1 MGGDNLVRARL
12 GGPVGDQAGIGA
24 VKGGGPA
31 LVRPKPDPRKRD
43 EVIDRAR
50 QRLFAIVDP
59 KMLADRNDPKTRKE
73 LSRII
78 NEIVSQE
85 GQGVGAEA
93 RLRLASEIL
102 MDLIGYGPIQ
112 PLLEDPDVSEV
123 MVNRYDRVY
132 YEKSGKI
139 HRAEN
144 ISFRD
149 DEHVKLVIQ
158 KIVSPIGRRIDE
170 ASPLVDA
177 RLPDGSRV
185 NAVVNLS
192 LDGACIT
199 IRKFSRPITAE
210 KLLEYGSLDQQ
221 SLDFLAACVKG
232 KLNVLISGGTGSGK
246 TALLN
251 ALSAFVPGDE
261 RIITIEDA
269 AELHLQQEHV
279 VRLEARPPN
288 IEGQGEIP
296 IRALVKNALRMR
308 PDRIVVGEVR
318 GPEALDML
326 QAMNTGH
333 DGSLTTLHAN
343 SPKDALSRLETM
355 VLMAGEELPHRAIRE
370 QIAAAIDLIVHVSRM
385 RDGSRKVVSICDVGA
400 AEKDGSI
407 PVDELIALRM
417 TEGDAVWVRTDH
429 LPRFVDKLA
438 WQGVELPGGSGL

>member
-1 MGGDNLVRARL
+1 MGGDSLVRAKLR
-12 GGPVGDQAGIGA
+12 
-24 VKGGGPA
+24 GPA
-31 LVRPKPDPRKRD
+31 VIQPEVQNVTGPSLVRPKTDPRKRD
-43 EVIDRAR
+43 ELMDRVR
-50 QRLFAIVDP
+50 QRLFALVDP
-59 KMLADRNDPKTRKE
+59 NMLANRNDPNTRKE
-73 LSRII
+73 LTRMIT
-78 NEIVSQE
+78 EIVNQE
-85 GQGVGAEA
+85 GQRVGAEN
-93 RLRLASEIL
+93 RLRLVSEIL

-112 PLLEDPDVSEV
+112 PLLEDPDVTEV
-123 MVNRYDRVY
+123 MVNRFDRVY
-132 YEKSGKI
+132 YEKNGKI
-139 HRAEN
+139 HRAES
-144 ISFRD
+144 IAFRD

-158 KIVSPIGRRIDE
+158 KIVGPIGRRIDE

-192 LDGACIT
+192 LDGACVT
-199 IRKFSRPITAE
+199 IRKFSRPVTAE
-210 KLLEYGSLDQQ
+210 KLLEYGSLDRAT
-221 SLDFLAACVKG
+221 LDFLAACVKG
-232 KLNVLISGGTGSGK
+232 KLNILISGGTGSGK

-261 RIITIEDA
+261 RVITIEDA

-288 IEGQGEIP
+288 IEGQGGIP
-296 IRALVKNALRMR
+296 IRALLKNALRMR

-385 RDGSRKVVSICDVGA
+385 RDGSRKVVSVCDVGTA
-400 AEKDGSI
+400 QQDGFI
-407 PVDELIALRM
+407 AVDEMITLRM
-417 TEGDAVWVRTDH
+417 TEGGVAWARTGH
-429 LPRFVDKLA
+429 EPRFLHKLA
-438 WQGVELPGGSGL
+438 WQGVELPGGGGL